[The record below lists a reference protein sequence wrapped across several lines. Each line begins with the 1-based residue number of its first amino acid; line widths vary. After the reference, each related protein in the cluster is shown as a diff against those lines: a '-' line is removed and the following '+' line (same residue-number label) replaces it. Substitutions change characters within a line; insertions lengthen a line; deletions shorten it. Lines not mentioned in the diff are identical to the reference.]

1 MPSAGP
7 LGSST
12 APAEPSRASGS
23 GPGVYPAA
31 GSRIVWV
38 DLDRHTEFT
47 YHGDPSV
54 KIYTFGFSVWVVG
67 IGSLTGRSD
76 RSDWVIYI
84 PWPCRV
90 KNYVFSNSGIKT
102 AGSVGRPSGWGWFGF
117 FWVRGFLDFSARW
130 FVPPVRGCGSQV
142 SFRSLVWPASH
153 RVN

>member
-1 MPSAGP
+1 MDRLPSAGP

-54 KIYTFGFSVWVVG
+54 KIYTFGFSGWVVG
-67 IGSLTGRSD
+67 IADREVGSIGLGNLHTMALPCKKLRVFEFGDQD
-76 RSDWVIYI
+76 RRFG
-84 PWPCRV
+84 WP
-90 KNYVFSNSGIKT
+90 T
-102 AGSVGRPSGWGWFGF
+102 VGVGVVWIFLGLGFFGF
-117 FWVRGFLDFSARW
+117 LS
-130 FVPPVRGCGSQV
+130 PVV
-142 SFRSLVWPASH
+142 
-153 RVN
+153 